1 MNNSAR
7 KELQSRQN
15 LKAWGV
21 GLAVKR
27 RSLRDGRT
35 LSLDNPFHKT
45 WEKGAT
51 NAEQLRCSMSVL
63 NFSRKHSTNIRQI
76 RDALQPIAA
85 GIIECRTP
93 SPVSIPYGSLHVRR
107 LSKSDRPEG

>member
-27 RSLRDGRT
+27 RSLRDGRA

-45 WEKGAT
+45 LA
-51 NAEQLRCSMSVL
+51 
-63 NFSRKHSTNIRQI
+63 RK
-76 RDALQPIAA
+76 IAA
-85 GIIECRTP
+85 VTLA
-93 SPVSIPYGSLHVRR
+93 VW
-107 LSKSDRPEG
+107 KQEGGFDAAHLKLQA